1 LAETRTWRRGEYVVT
16 NDPDAVDLDV
26 VHHFMSEE
34 SYWARGRTR
43 EAQARANAQ
52 CACFSIVHEPTGR
65 FVGFGRVLSDEVA
78 FAWVADVFVLER
90 ERGQGLGTFLITCI
104 DEAYAHVARMLL
116 GTRDAHGV
124 YAKAGFGP
132 IARIER
138 LMEHWHTPPTP

>member
-1 LAETRTWRRGEYVVT
+1 MAEIRTWRTGDYVVT
-16 NDPDAVDLDV
+16 DDRDAVDLDV

-43 EAQARANAQ
+43 EAQARANAK
-52 CACFSIVHEPTGR
+52 CTCFSILHEPTGR
-65 FVGFGRVLSDEVA
+65 FVGFARVLDDDVA
-78 FAWVADVFVLER
+78 FAWVADVFVLES
-90 ERGQGLGTFLITCI
+90 ERGHGLGTFLIGCI

-124 YAKAGFGP
+124 YAKAGFVP

-138 LMEHWHTPPTP
+138 LMEHWHAPPTP